1 MIKMLILFLLA
12 CAFLA
17 LGAVLVEEKGY
28 VLINLAGYVWE
39 ASFFGFL
46 FVLLLAYL
54 AFKVVETFLIGLFR
68 ARKNFS
74 AWRAKN
80 KQATSLN
87 NLSAA
92 IEALFNQQWRKAQAL
107 SLKQV
112 HNSPI
117 PASHY
122 LIAAE
127 ASKQLGELDESSLYQ
142 LRAQQDGSE
151 SDKQLATA
159 KSLIN
164 EEKYPQAIN
173 TIEQVLERNN
183 KDSAALL
190 LLAQAYQYNKQF
202 ELLQNLLPKV
212 KKYTDI
218 SPTELKGMCFAAY
231 QPQFTEAVEQKNLAL
246 LEQSFKHINKLVE
259 PNQTILQVY
268 LASLVKLDANQ
279 QAEKFFIKLF
289 EQSENKTE
297 LNQQNENNLKLLSN
311 LAFTQPLKLIAWLE
325 KQLKKQPEA
334 NVLKIA
340 LAICALKNSDV
351 QLAQQAMESAIKHLK
366 SPYSYQLMG
375 EIYQQAKIED
385 KAKLCFEKG
394 LQLAINQ

>member
-1 MIKMLILFLLA
+1 MLILFALT
-12 CAFLA
+12 CALLA

-54 AFKVVETFLIGLFR
+54 SFKVVETFLIGLFR
-68 ARKNFS
+68 ARRNYS
-74 AWRAKN
+74 AWRTKS
-80 KQATSLN
+80 KQASSLQS
-87 NLSAA
+87 LSSA
-92 IEALFNQQWRKAQAL
+92 IEALFNQQWSRAQTL

-122 LIAAE
+122 LVAAE

-142 LRAQQDGSE
+142 LRAQQGGSE
-151 SDKQLATA
+151 NDKQLATA
-159 KSLIN
+159 KSLIH
-164 EEKYPQAIN
+164 EEKYEQAIA
-173 TIEQVLERNN
+173 TIEKILERNN

-190 LLAQAYQYNKQF
+190 LIAQAYQHNQQF
-202 ELLQNLLPKV
+202 EPLQNLLPKV

-218 SPTELKGMCFAAY
+218 SPTELKAMCFSAY
-231 QPQFTEAVEQKNLAL
+231 QAQFNQAIEQKNLSL
-246 LEQSFKHINKLVE
+246 LEQSFKQINKLIE
-259 PNQTILQVY
+259 PNQPILQMY
-268 LASLVKLDANQ
+268 LGGLVKLEANQ
-279 QAEKFFIKLF
+279 LAEKFFIKLF
-289 EQSENKTE
+289 EQTDNLTQ
-297 LNQQNENNLKLLSN
+297 LNRQNENNLKLLN
-311 LAFTQPLKLIAWLE
+311 GLQFTQPLKLIAWLE

-334 NVLKIA
+334 ELLKIA

-351 QLAQQAMESAIKHLK
+351 QLAQQAMESAIKQLK

-375 EIYQQAKIED
+375 DIYQQAGAED
-385 KAKLCFEKG
+385 KAKLCFQKG
-394 LQLAINQ
+394 LELALK